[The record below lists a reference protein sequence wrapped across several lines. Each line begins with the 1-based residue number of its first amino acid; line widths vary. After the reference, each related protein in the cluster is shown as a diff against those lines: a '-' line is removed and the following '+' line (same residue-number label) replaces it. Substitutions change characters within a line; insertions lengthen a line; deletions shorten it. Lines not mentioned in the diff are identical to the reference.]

1 MRTEKLSSARH
12 CVAMRCQPSS
22 QTPPCLVG
30 MEASNGAHCW
40 AKLLSAFGHE
50 VRLISPQFV
59 TPYVKSNKNDRD
71 LAKYVFEV
79 HGVDAHGKIVVR
91 KTLRRNAVSTFFANS
106 TLPRRYGSL
115 ERRSLLG
122 KAALD
127 AWAAQQSEEIGRSEA
142 IRRLVEIG
150 LGSAKVARRGR
161 IAKLAAVQID
171 RLTDPAAPAEEQASR
186 KRRLLK
192 GPEEFRE
199 VRVDR
204 KRK

>member
-1 MRTEKLSSARH
+1 MLSTIRLSD
-12 CVAMRCQPSS
+12 QFI
-22 QTPPCLVG
+22 
-30 MEASNGAHCW
+30 
-40 AKLLSAFGHE
+40 AK
-50 VRLISPQFV
+50 V
-59 TPYVKSNKNDRD
+59 
-71 LAKYVFEV
+71 
-79 HGVDAHGKIVVR
+79 
-91 KTLRRNAVSTFFANS
+91 
-106 TLPRRYGSL
+106 
-115 ERRSLLG
+115 
-122 KAALD
+122 D

-150 LGSAKVARRGR
+150 LGSAKVARRR
-161 IAKLAAVQID
+161 RNAALLAARDLAALQID